1 MLRQQLEDARPR
13 YRSIDVLFVS
23 LQRDTLAGGSVLA
36 AAVAFRIF
44 LFVVP
49 YVFVIVYGF
58 GLTSSAIGSDP
69 RELAREAGVVGLL
82 AASVIAGADQ
92 VTSTRIV
99 ILLTAL
105 YALLHTSRSLVK
117 VLAVTHALAW
127 RVPPERARR
136 LIKPALI
143 FILVVASAL
152 VALHLILWLRDRSFI
167 GALVGELLFLAVPV
181 SLWLVLSLRF
191 FAHAPGAGWR
201 DLLPG
206 AILVGIGVQVVHFV
220 TIYGITYLL
229 ESKSETYGAIGVA
242 LAILFWAYLL
252 GRVFAAA
259 AVLNAAAWQQRHTA
273 PSPP

>member
-1 MLRQQLEDARPR
+1 MRQQLEDARPR
-13 YRSIDVLFVS
+13 YRSIDVLFLS
-23 LQRDTLAGGSVLA
+23 LQRDSLAGGAVLA

-49 YVFVIVYGF
+49 YAFVIVYGL
-58 GLTSSAIGSDP
+58 GLTSAAIGTDA
-69 RELAREAGVVGLL
+69 RELAREAGIVGLL

-105 YALLHTSRSLVK
+105 YALLHTSRSLLK

-127 RVPPERARR
+127 QVPPQRTRR
-136 LIKPALI
+136 LLKPALI
-143 FILVVASAL
+143 FILIVAGAL
-152 VALHLILWLRDRSFI
+152 VVLHLILWLRDRSFV
-167 GALVGELLFLAVPV
+167 GGFVGELLFLAVPV
-181 SLWLVLSLRF
+181 SLWLMLSMRF

-206 AILVGIGVQVVHFV
+206 AILVGVGIQVVHLV

-229 ESKSETYGAIGVA
+229 ESKSETYGAIGIA

-259 AVLNAAAWQQRHTA
+259 PVLNAAAWQQRHAA
-273 PSPP
+273 PAPP